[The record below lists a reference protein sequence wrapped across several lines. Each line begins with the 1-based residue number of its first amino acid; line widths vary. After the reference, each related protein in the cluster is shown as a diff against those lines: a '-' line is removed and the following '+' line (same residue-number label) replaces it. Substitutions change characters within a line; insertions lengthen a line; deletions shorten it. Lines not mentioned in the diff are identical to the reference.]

1 MKHRILLNGNQ
12 VEELENPV
20 TITIYTKCPEK
31 WILLDTETGE
41 KYRGSNKKMDLDLLN
56 KRKKQSHY
64 VIWDKMV

>member
-31 WILLDTETGE
+31 WILLDMETGE

-56 KRKKQSHY
+56 KRKKQSYY

>member
-41 KYRGSNKKMDLDLLN
+41 KYKGSNKKMDLDLLN